1 MVPWMTYL
9 SGIDFVHHQQMQST
23 DAVIAFGERYATVAQ
38 INGNLFW
45 LSLYILFPVLMLFL
59 LGFLSWSMR
68 QRRRA
73 VPVSGGNVEG
83 TVTGKHLP
91 DTADRS
97 QELPNSSSGNHLSG
111 PPDARNRVGDE
122 QRNRQREPDFSD
134 FDFDEDSTEIELD
147 DANNGNQGFDLAA
160 PENTEFD
167 SHQGGEQED
176 LLDEMYR
183 QDEHLSETESQDDS
197 TFQADDTDVEE
208 EDPQPPSPPKKKPQ
222 FQTHDEFH
230 LGSDLPDD
238 DDMDLSDDTEQD
250 FDTCLEAD
258 GLSASSDSFGE
269 LGAMTSRDRSDNVLD
284 DEEEKRNRPRGA
296 PEDTAV
302 GLDVSELEMIDET
315 LQLLESANAELEKL
329 KRLNKD
335 LLDDRSYL
343 NSQLQENEKT
353 IEQLNHRLEQRRIES
368 EKNALAA
375 DELRQKS
382 DQLKN
387 EVEAAKDK
395 PSELQTKLLSE
406 LRTELVESQQH
417 CQELES
423 QLNSVIRE
431 RDQVRKML
439 SDAEST
445 VPESVLAEIRI
456 LTEQVDS
463 LKAERGKSANKA
475 AENGKPE

>member
-1 MVPWMTYL
+1 MVPWMTFL
-9 SGIDFVHHQQMQST
+9 SSIRFVHHQELQWADSVF
-23 DAVIAFGERYATVAQ
+23 ALWESSALIAQ

-45 LSLYILFPVLMLFL
+45 LSLYILLPVLMLFL

-73 VPVSGGNVEG
+73 VSDSRGGPEDVAKG
-83 TVTGKHLP
+83 SAATDPTKSPGRPASSVGSKSP
-91 DTADRS
+91 GAS
-97 QELPNSSSGNHLSG
+97 QSNHLESDV
-111 PPDARNRVGDE
+111 PGDY
-122 QRNRQREPDFSD
+122 QREPEFSD
-134 FDFDEDSTEIELD
+134 FDFDDDSTEIEID
-147 DANNGNQGFDLAA
+147 VGTNGTQGFDLAA
-160 PENTEFD
+160 PENSEFD

-183 QDEHLSETESQDDS
+183 EDEQLSGAESQDDS
-197 TFQADDTDVEE
+197 GFQADDTDVEE
-208 EDPQPPSPPKKKPQ
+208 EDPQPSPPPKKKPQ

-230 LGSDLPDD
+230 VGSDLPDD

-269 LGAMTSRDRSDNVLD
+269 LGAMTSRSRSDNVLD
-284 DEEEKRNRPRGA
+284 DEEEKRSRSRRA

-335 LLDDRSYL
+335 LLDDRAYL
-343 NSQLQENEKT
+343 NSQMQQNEKVIEQLSDRLEQSRNENEKNAQAAAELRKKS
-353 IEQLNHRLEQRRIES
+353 EQL
-368 EKNALAA
+368 K
-375 DELRQKS
+375 D
-382 DQLKN
+382 

-417 CQELES
+417 CEELES
-423 QLNSVIRE
+423 QLNSAIRD
-431 RDQVRKML
+431 RDQVQKML
-439 SDAEST
+439 SDAEMS
-445 VPESVLAEIRI
+445 VPESVLAEIKI
-456 LTEQVDS
+456 LTEQVES
-463 LKAERGKSANKA
+463 LKAERNRSTNKA